1 MTNFMCEDS
10 NINYKIRVEKQCTI
24 SNIDPK
30 KNNKPDNTLSYALS
44 TGQTVNKSKLS
55 KTQYKILEALS
66 SANDCD
72 TDDDIDILT
81 LRDLIHAKNRFG
93 TSTDVFREIGIKE
106 FRCDAKA
113 GVANITANNG
123 EVLRIEFGLNNKP
136 AETKPVSTTPR
147 TSPKTSVNKPKTTNK
162 TNTPKQTE
170 KQKSDTQTAKTKK
183 SKQTTNK
190 KNVDAFLIA
199 LGNRESCGNHKIMN
213 KYGYVGLYQV
223 GEEALHDVGVYYETK
238 QMGINY
244 KKNDWKGYISDRN
257 KYGITCLSDF
267 MHNPSKQ
274 KAVQIDFKKI
284 HWKYLKNL
292 NLTQYIGKTIKG
304 VRITQSG
311 LLAGAHLVGPGG
323 VRDFLRS
330 NGKNDVTDA
339 NGTPVSSYIKKF
351 AGYDIKEITQA

>member
-1 MTNFMCEDS
+1 MANINSEDS

-24 SNIDPK
+24 SDKDPK
-30 KNNKPDNTLSYALS
+30 KNNNTDNTLSYALS

-55 KTQYKILEALS
+55 ETQYKILEALAG
-66 SANDCD
+66 ANECD
-72 TDDDIDILT
+72 ADDDIDVLT
-81 LRDLIHAKNRFG
+81 LRDMIHAKERFK
-93 TSTDVFREIGIKE
+93 TDNDVFRGLGVKE

-113 GVANITANNG
+113 GVVNITANNG
-123 EVLRIEFGLNNKP
+123 EVLRVEFGLNSKP
-136 AETKPVSTTPR
+136 AESKPVSTTPR

-170 KQKSDTQTAKTKK
+170 KQKSDTQTTKTNK

-199 LGNRESCGNHKIMN
+199 LGNRESGGNHKIMN

-238 QMGINY
+238 KTGINY
-244 KKNDWKGYISDRN
+244 KKNDWKGYVSDKN
-257 KYGITCLSDF
+257 KYGITCLFDF
-267 MHNPSKQ
+267 LNSPSKQ

-284 HWKYLKNL
+284 HWQYLKNL
-292 NLTQYIGKTIKG
+292 NLTQFVGKTIKG

>member
-1 MTNFMCEDS
+1 MTKFNCEES
-10 NINYKIRVEKQCTI
+10 NVNYKIRVEKQCTI
-24 SNIDPK
+24 SNKDPK

-81 LRDLIHAKNRFG
+81 IRDLIHAKNRFG
-93 TSTDVFREIGIKE
+93 TSTDVFREIGVKE

-113 GVANITANNG
+113 GVANITAKNG

-136 AETKPVSTTPR
+136 AETKPVSTAPK
-147 TSPKTSVNKPKTTNK
+147 TSPKTSVNKPETTNK

-170 KQKSDTQTAKTKK
+170 KQKSDTQTTKTKK

-199 LGNRESCGNHKIMN
+199 LGNRESSGNHKIMN

-284 HWKYLKNL
+284 HWQYLKNL
-292 NLTQYIGKTIKG
+292 NLTQFVGKTIKG